1 MQVVWFKRDLRVH
14 DHSAL
19 SQAAA
24 AGPVMPLYILEPE
37 LWKQP
42 DLSARHY
49 AFLRSSLSELNAA
62 LQRLG
67 HRLIIRVGPATDV
80 LEQLHQS
87 NLIDALWSHQET
99 WNAWTYERDKSVM
112 AWCRARSITWHE
124 PTQNGVI
131 RRLANRNGWAN
142 QWDSYMRASRHI
154 APILPPE
161 PTGLVC
167 DQMPSSTSLGLQ
179 SEGESDLQDG
189 GRSHAVALLSGFLN
203 ERGEPYTRAMSS
215 PLTAYENCSRLS
227 PHFAFGT
234 LSIRE
239 ALQATEQRMRD
250 LRDLPPIQRGMW
262 PRAMKSFSARLRWH
276 CHFIQKLED
285 APAIE
290 VQNMHPAYDGLRP
303 LDVNASLFDAWA
315 KGKTGY
321 PLIDAC
327 MRSLRATGWLNFR
340 MRAMVMSFS
349 SYHLWQ
355 DWHAPALHL
364 ARMFTDYEPGIH
376 YPQVQMQSGTTG
388 INAIR
393 IYNPTKQSIDQD
405 PEGQFIRKW
414 VPELR
419 QMETAYIHTP
429 WKAPSQMGAYP
440 MPIVDEASARR
451 AAADRL
457 YGLRKNNAA
466 HKAIANK
473 IVTKHAS
480 RKQKPRKAPKKVV
493 SPKQQELPF

>member
-1 MQVVWFKRDLRVH
+1 
-14 DHSAL
+14 
-19 SQAAA
+19 
-24 AGPVMPLYILEPE
+24 
-37 LWKQP
+37 
-42 DLSARHY
+42 
-49 AFLRSSLSELNAA
+49 
-62 LQRLG
+62 
-67 HRLIIRVGPATDV
+67 
-80 LEQLHQS
+80 
-87 NLIDALWSHQET
+87 
-99 WNAWTYERDKSVM
+99 
-112 AWCRARSITWHE
+112 
-124 PTQNGVI
+124 
-131 RRLANRNGWAN
+131 
-142 QWDSYMRASRHI
+142 
-154 APILPPE
+154 
-161 PTGLVC
+161 
-167 DQMPSSTSLGLQ
+167 
-179 SEGESDLQDG
+179 
-189 GRSHAVALLSGFLN
+189 
-203 ERGEPYTRAMSS
+203 
-215 PLTAYENCSRLS
+215 
-227 PHFAFGT
+227 
-234 LSIRE
+234 
-239 ALQATEQRMRD
+239 
-250 LRDLPPIQRGMW
+250 
-262 PRAMKSFSARLRWH
+262 
-276 CHFIQKLED
+276 
-285 APAIE
+285 
-290 VQNMHPAYDGLRP
+290 
-303 LDVNASLFDAWA
+303 
-315 KGKTGY
+315 
-321 PLIDAC
+321 LIDAC

-429 WKAPSQMGAYP
+429 WKAPCQMGAYP

-493 SPKQQELPF
+493 SPKQQELLF

>member
-1 MQVVWFKRDLRVH
+1 
-14 DHSAL
+14 
-19 SQAAA
+19 
-24 AGPVMPLYILEPE
+24 
-37 LWKQP
+37 
-42 DLSARHY
+42 
-49 AFLRSSLSELNAA
+49 
-62 LQRLG
+62 
-67 HRLIIRVGPATDV
+67 
-80 LEQLHQS
+80 
-87 NLIDALWSHQET
+87 
-99 WNAWTYERDKSVM
+99 
-112 AWCRARSITWHE
+112 
-124 PTQNGVI
+124 
-131 RRLANRNGWAN
+131 
-142 QWDSYMRASRHI
+142 
-154 APILPPE
+154 
-161 PTGLVC
+161 
-167 DQMPSSTSLGLQ
+167 
-179 SEGESDLQDG
+179 
-189 GRSHAVALLSGFLN
+189 
-203 ERGEPYTRAMSS
+203 MSS

-262 PRAMKSFSARLRWH
+262 PGAMKSFSARLRWH

-493 SPKQQELPF
+493 SPKQQELLF